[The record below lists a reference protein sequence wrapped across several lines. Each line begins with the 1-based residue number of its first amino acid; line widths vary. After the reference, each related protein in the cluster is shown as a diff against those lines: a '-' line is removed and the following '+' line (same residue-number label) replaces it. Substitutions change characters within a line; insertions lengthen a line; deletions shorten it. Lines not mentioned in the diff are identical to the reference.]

1 EVTYY
6 WDVTYTKANP
16 DGLFERQVVGVNG
29 VWPPPPIE
37 VSLNDTL
44 VVEMRNS
51 LNEPTTL
58 HAHGLYQNGTNY
70 YDGPDMVTQCGVPPG
85 SNMTYRIPI
94 QQTGTYWIHSHWSAQ
109 YIDGLRAPLII
120 KNPDEP
126 HEYDE
131 DITLT
136 FEDWYHDQSA
146 DLLHEF
152 LNWKNPG
159 GAEPVPNSALIG
171 SVGGATKKVLDF
183 KPGKTYRIRLIN
195 MSAQAMFHFSIDG
208 HEMQIIE
215 VDGIDTEPMTVGNV
229 MLSAAQR
236 TSVLVTA
243 LNSTDNNYRFHAD
256 MDTTMFDSTPPGL
269 DYNSTGV
276 IQYAA
281 DAPIKEGYEADW
293 SFFDDATLVPYKK
306 VPAFGFDVN
315 YNFDVWFLQFTDSF
329 NHGTFNNN
337 TYVQPKVPTL
347 FTALSMGDLANNKTV
362 YGPQTNA
369 EVIQNMQEV
378 QFVIN
383 NYDAGTHPFHLHG
396 HHFQIVG
403 RGEAPYDPTNNPRPT
418 TPPIM
423 RDTVTIPSM
432 EYVVL
437 RFRADNPGVHLM
449 HCHLLFHA
457 LSGLNMIFIESPDLM
472 QERLK
477 VPQQIYDH
485 CEARGIK
492 TSGNAAGREGFDLT
506 GAPYGPFVYPQGW
519 TKKAKGA
526 LAGCVISALLGICTI
541 FWYGW
546 TSQKAYKPVMTVD
559 PAENIDLR
567 DENERI
573 GEAARL

>member
-1 EVTYY
+1 MLKSLIGLALAATAAAKEVTYY

-16 DGLFERQVVGVNG
+16 DGLFERQV
-29 VWPPPPIE
+29 
-37 VSLNDTL
+37 SLNDTL

-51 LNEPTTL
+51 LNELTTL

-215 VDGIDTEPMTVGNV
+215 PMTVGN
-229 MLSAAQR
+229 R

-243 LNSTDNNYRFHAD
+243 LNSTDNNYQFHAD
-256 MDTTMFDSTPPGL
+256 MDITMFDSTPPGL
-269 DYNSTGV
+269 DYNSTGI

-329 NHGTFNNN
+329 NHWHI
-337 TYVQPKVPTL
+337 QQQH
-347 FTALSMGDLANNKTV
+347 LANNKTV

-403 RGEAPYDPTNNPRPT
+403 RGEAPYDPTNNPRPK

-457 LSGLNMIFIESPDLM
+457 LSGLNMIFIDL
-472 QERLK
+472 E

-559 PAENIDLR
+559 PAENINLR

-573 GEAARL
+573 GEVARL